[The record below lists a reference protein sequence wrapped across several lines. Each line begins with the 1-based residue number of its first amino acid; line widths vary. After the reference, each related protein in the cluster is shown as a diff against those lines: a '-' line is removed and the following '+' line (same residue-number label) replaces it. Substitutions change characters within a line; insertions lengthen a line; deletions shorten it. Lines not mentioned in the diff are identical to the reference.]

1 QEVPMSE
8 SYAALQASYGR
19 CTRQRGFITSFYGR
33 LLARDERVEKMFSH
47 TDWTKQNKALRRGIS
62 IALTYA
68 GGSNIVEQ
76 SMKEMAEVHSRQGR
90 VPVDPILYT
99 YWRESLLETV
109 REFDPKLTP
118 GLEKRWS
125 EALRKT
131 TDFFADRY

>member
-1 QEVPMSE
+1 MSNA
-8 SYAALQASYGR
+8 YAALQASYGR
-19 CTRQRGFITSFYGR
+19 CTRQKGFITSFYGR
-33 LLARDERVEKMFSH
+33 LLARDERIEKMFAR

-76 SMKEMAEVHSRQGR
+76 PMKEMAEAHSRKGT
-90 VPVDPILYT
+90 VPVEPVLYSH
-99 YWRESLLETV
+99 WRDSLLETV

-118 GLEKRWS
+118 ELEERWS
-125 EALRKT
+125 EALKKT